1 MVQALMSIANALGL
15 CIENLWNPSYKHV
28 MPACASYPIFLPE
41 NLRPVPAQL
50 VVPHHPA
57 LDILPWPT
65 MRQKLILMLALPS
78 KMRPLIAREDD
89 DGGTQTFGTWP
100 IYDQSSGSTAAGQS
114 KAIIQLIQ
122 DVDDFQ
128 DGGGLRVHGNSVVL
142 GEGNE
147 FVEEVWEVGESF
159 YRKWWFC
166 IDQKIIDQSNK
177 RRKERGLGRLRLNG

>member
-1 MVQALMSIANALGL
+1 MSIANALGL

-50 VVPHHPA
+50 VIPHHPV

-89 DGGTQTFGTWP
+89 DDGTQAFGTWP
-100 IYDQSSGSTAAGQS
+100 LFGQFSGSTAAGQS

-147 FVEEVWEVGESF
+147 YVEEVWEVGESF
-159 YRKWWFC
+159 YKNWWFC
-166 IDQKIIDQSNK
+166 IDQKVIDQSNK